1 VHMKY
6 TVESLS
12 ALCLP
17 TEGASVDHLVR
28 ADPRHSW
35 DGCSTAQERD
45 RHKGY
50 SLPAHHKR
58 RLRLSSAEGWLQR
71 RGILLRLLP
80 HATCA

>member
-1 VHMKY
+1 MKY
-6 TVESLS
+6 TVEPLT

-17 TEGASVDHLVR
+17 AEGASVDYLVR
-28 ADPRHSW
+28 TDPRHSW
-35 DGCSTAQERD
+35 DGRSPAQERD

-58 RLRLSSAEGWLQR
+58 RLPFSSAEGWLQR
-71 RGILLRLLP
+71 HGILFRLFP